1 MDNQVSHLSV
11 SSSPHIRSGATTTKI
26 MGTVIIALMPAL
38 VASVIIFGPRAL
50 LVTAVT
56 VAAAVLF
63 EFAWCHLRHQPDS
76 IQDLS
81 AVVTGLLLAFNVPST
96 IPLWMPVVGA
106 FVSIVIVKE
115 LFGGIGRNFANPAI
129 VGRMVL
135 AVSFTSRMTA
145 FPFPNTLSGVDALT
159 SATPLA
165 AAGNG
170 AQLPYLDLLLGTHG
184 GVLGETCSLA
194 LIIGGVFLIAVGT
207 IKATIPVTYLA
218 TVAVISLLTGHD
230 VLYIGFSSGLS
241 GTYNAGRM
249 AAEELREEYPNST
262 VLTVDSLC
270 ASLGQGMLV
279 YQAALQKAGGK
290 TIEEVHAFCE
300 ETKLK
305 VAHWFTVDDLH
316 QLKRGG
322 RISGATALIGTMLNI
337 KPVLHVD
344 NEGKLINMS
353 KARGRNGA
361 IQALV
366 DRMEKTAV
374 EPEKQTIFISHGN
387 CYDEAKKLAELVHER
402 FGCKSVIN
410 FVGPTIGAHSGQ
422 GTLALF
428 YIGTER

>member
-1 MDNQVSHLSV
+1 
-11 SSSPHIRSGATTTKI
+11 

-230 VLYIGFSSGLS
+230 PLVQLLS
-241 GTYNAGRM
+241 GGLLLGAFFMATDYTTSPYTTKGQIVYGLLLGVITCGIRFWGNMAEGVSYAILIMNLLVPYINA
-249 AAEELREEYPNST
+249 
-262 VLTVDSLC
+262 LTRHRP
-270 ASLGQGMLV
+270 LGVG
-279 YQAALQKAGGK
+279 GGK
-290 TIEEVHAFCE
+290 
-300 ETKLK
+300 K
-305 VAHWFTVDDLH
+305 
-316 QLKRGG
+316 
-322 RISGATALIGTMLNI
+322 
-337 KPVLHVD
+337 
-344 NEGKLINMS
+344 
-353 KARGRNGA
+353 
-361 IQALV
+361 
-366 DRMEKTAV
+366 
-374 EPEKQTIFISHGN
+374 
-387 CYDEAKKLAELVHER
+387 
-402 FGCKSVIN
+402 
-410 FVGPTIGAHSGQ
+410 
-422 GTLALF
+422 
-428 YIGTER
+428 

>member
-1 MDNQVSHLSV
+1 MDNQVRHLSV

-38 VASVIIFGPRAL
+38 EASVIIFGPRAL

-230 VLYIGFSSGLS
+230 PLVQLLS
-241 GTYNAGRM
+241 GGLLLGAFFMATDYTTSPYTTKGQIVYGLLLGVITCGIRFWGNMAEGVSYAILIMNLLVPYINA
-249 AAEELREEYPNST
+249 
-262 VLTVDSLC
+262 LTRHRP
-270 ASLGQGMLV
+270 LGVG
-279 YQAALQKAGGK
+279 GGK
-290 TIEEVHAFCE
+290 
-300 ETKLK
+300 K
-305 VAHWFTVDDLH
+305 
-316 QLKRGG
+316 
-322 RISGATALIGTMLNI
+322 
-337 KPVLHVD
+337 
-344 NEGKLINMS
+344 
-353 KARGRNGA
+353 
-361 IQALV
+361 
-366 DRMEKTAV
+366 
-374 EPEKQTIFISHGN
+374 
-387 CYDEAKKLAELVHER
+387 
-402 FGCKSVIN
+402 
-410 FVGPTIGAHSGQ
+410 
-422 GTLALF
+422 
-428 YIGTER
+428 

>member
-184 GVLGETCSLA
+184 GVLCETCSLA
-194 LIIGGVFLIAVGT
+194 LTIGGVFLIAVGT

-230 VLYIGFSSGLS
+230 PLVQLLS
-241 GTYNAGRM
+241 GGLLLGAFFMATDYTTSPYTTKGQIVYGLLLGVITCGIRFWGNMAEGVSYAILIMNLLVPYINA
-249 AAEELREEYPNST
+249 
-262 VLTVDSLC
+262 LTRHRP
-270 ASLGQGMLV
+270 LGVG
-279 YQAALQKAGGK
+279 GGK
-290 TIEEVHAFCE
+290 
-300 ETKLK
+300 K
-305 VAHWFTVDDLH
+305 
-316 QLKRGG
+316 
-322 RISGATALIGTMLNI
+322 
-337 KPVLHVD
+337 
-344 NEGKLINMS
+344 
-353 KARGRNGA
+353 
-361 IQALV
+361 
-366 DRMEKTAV
+366 
-374 EPEKQTIFISHGN
+374 
-387 CYDEAKKLAELVHER
+387 
-402 FGCKSVIN
+402 
-410 FVGPTIGAHSGQ
+410 
-422 GTLALF
+422 
-428 YIGTER
+428 

>member
-11 SSSPHIRSGATTTKI
+11 ASSPHIRSGATTTKI

-230 VLYIGFSSGLS
+230 PLVQLLS
-241 GTYNAGRM
+241 GGLLLGAFFMATDYTTSPYTTKGQIVYGLLLGVITCGIRFWGNMAEGVSYAILIMNLLVPYINA
-249 AAEELREEYPNST
+249 
-262 VLTVDSLC
+262 LTRHRP
-270 ASLGQGMLV
+270 LGVG
-279 YQAALQKAGGK
+279 GGK
-290 TIEEVHAFCE
+290 
-300 ETKLK
+300 K
-305 VAHWFTVDDLH
+305 
-316 QLKRGG
+316 
-322 RISGATALIGTMLNI
+322 
-337 KPVLHVD
+337 
-344 NEGKLINMS
+344 
-353 KARGRNGA
+353 
-361 IQALV
+361 
-366 DRMEKTAV
+366 
-374 EPEKQTIFISHGN
+374 
-387 CYDEAKKLAELVHER
+387 
-402 FGCKSVIN
+402 
-410 FVGPTIGAHSGQ
+410 
-422 GTLALF
+422 
-428 YIGTER
+428 

>member
-81 AVVTGLLLAFNVPST
+81 AVVTRLLLAFNVPST

-230 VLYIGFSSGLS
+230 PLVQLLS
-241 GTYNAGRM
+241 GGLLLGAFFMATDYTTSPYTTKGQIVYGLLLGVITCGIRFWGNMAEGVSYAILIMNLLVPYINA
-249 AAEELREEYPNST
+249 
-262 VLTVDSLC
+262 LTRHRP
-270 ASLGQGMLV
+270 LGVG
-279 YQAALQKAGGK
+279 GGK
-290 TIEEVHAFCE
+290 
-300 ETKLK
+300 K
-305 VAHWFTVDDLH
+305 
-316 QLKRGG
+316 
-322 RISGATALIGTMLNI
+322 
-337 KPVLHVD
+337 
-344 NEGKLINMS
+344 
-353 KARGRNGA
+353 
-361 IQALV
+361 
-366 DRMEKTAV
+366 
-374 EPEKQTIFISHGN
+374 
-387 CYDEAKKLAELVHER
+387 
-402 FGCKSVIN
+402 
-410 FVGPTIGAHSGQ
+410 
-422 GTLALF
+422 
-428 YIGTER
+428 

>member
-230 VLYIGFSSGLS
+230 PLVQLLS
-241 GTYNAGRM
+241 GGLLLGAFFMATDYTTSPYTTKGQIVYGLLLGVITCGIRFWGTMAEGVSYAILIMNLLVPYINA
-249 AAEELREEYPNST
+249 
-262 VLTVDSLC
+262 LTRHRP
-270 ASLGQGMLV
+270 LGVG
-279 YQAALQKAGGK
+279 GGK
-290 TIEEVHAFCE
+290 
-300 ETKLK
+300 K
-305 VAHWFTVDDLH
+305 
-316 QLKRGG
+316 
-322 RISGATALIGTMLNI
+322 
-337 KPVLHVD
+337 
-344 NEGKLINMS
+344 
-353 KARGRNGA
+353 
-361 IQALV
+361 
-366 DRMEKTAV
+366 
-374 EPEKQTIFISHGN
+374 
-387 CYDEAKKLAELVHER
+387 
-402 FGCKSVIN
+402 
-410 FVGPTIGAHSGQ
+410 
-422 GTLALF
+422 
-428 YIGTER
+428 

>member
-26 MGTVIIALMPAL
+26 LGTVIIALMPAL

-230 VLYIGFSSGLS
+230 PLVQLLS
-241 GTYNAGRM
+241 GGLLLGAFFMATDYTTSPYTTKGQIVYGLLLGVITCGIRFWGNMAEGVSYAILIMNLLVPYINA
-249 AAEELREEYPNST
+249 
-262 VLTVDSLC
+262 LTRHRP
-270 ASLGQGMLV
+270 LGVG
-279 YQAALQKAGGK
+279 GGK
-290 TIEEVHAFCE
+290 
-300 ETKLK
+300 K
-305 VAHWFTVDDLH
+305 
-316 QLKRGG
+316 
-322 RISGATALIGTMLNI
+322 
-337 KPVLHVD
+337 
-344 NEGKLINMS
+344 
-353 KARGRNGA
+353 
-361 IQALV
+361 
-366 DRMEKTAV
+366 
-374 EPEKQTIFISHGN
+374 
-387 CYDEAKKLAELVHER
+387 
-402 FGCKSVIN
+402 
-410 FVGPTIGAHSGQ
+410 
-422 GTLALF
+422 
-428 YIGTER
+428 

>member
-218 TVAVISLLTGHD
+218 TVAVLSAVSGHD
-230 VLYIGFSSGLS
+230 PIVQLLS
-241 GTYNAGRM
+241 GGLMLGAFFMATDYVTSPTTNYTTSPYTTKGQIVYGLLLGVITCGIRFWGNMAEGVSYAILIMNLLVPYINA
-249 AAEELREEYPNST
+249 
-262 VLTVDSLC
+262 LTRHRP
-270 ASLGQGMLV
+270 LGVG
-279 YQAALQKAGGK
+279 GGK
-290 TIEEVHAFCE
+290 
-300 ETKLK
+300 K
-305 VAHWFTVDDLH
+305 
-316 QLKRGG
+316 
-322 RISGATALIGTMLNI
+322 
-337 KPVLHVD
+337 
-344 NEGKLINMS
+344 
-353 KARGRNGA
+353 
-361 IQALV
+361 
-366 DRMEKTAV
+366 
-374 EPEKQTIFISHGN
+374 
-387 CYDEAKKLAELVHER
+387 
-402 FGCKSVIN
+402 
-410 FVGPTIGAHSGQ
+410 
-422 GTLALF
+422 
-428 YIGTER
+428 

>member
-170 AQLPYLDLLLGTHG
+170 SQLPYLDLLLGTHG

-230 VLYIGFSSGLS
+230 PLVQLLS
-241 GTYNAGRM
+241 GGLLLGAFFMATDYTTSPYTTKGQIVYGLLLGVITCGIRFWGNMAEGVSYAILIMNLLVPYINA
-249 AAEELREEYPNST
+249 
-262 VLTVDSLC
+262 LTRHRP
-270 ASLGQGMLV
+270 LGVG
-279 YQAALQKAGGK
+279 GGK
-290 TIEEVHAFCE
+290 
-300 ETKLK
+300 K
-305 VAHWFTVDDLH
+305 
-316 QLKRGG
+316 
-322 RISGATALIGTMLNI
+322 
-337 KPVLHVD
+337 
-344 NEGKLINMS
+344 
-353 KARGRNGA
+353 
-361 IQALV
+361 
-366 DRMEKTAV
+366 
-374 EPEKQTIFISHGN
+374 
-387 CYDEAKKLAELVHER
+387 
-402 FGCKSVIN
+402 
-410 FVGPTIGAHSGQ
+410 
-422 GTLALF
+422 
-428 YIGTER
+428 

>member
-194 LIIGGVFLIAVGT
+194 LIIVGVFLIAVGT
-207 IKATIPVTYLA
+207 ISPTIPVTYLA

-230 VLYIGFSSGLS
+230 PLVQLLS
-241 GTYNAGRM
+241 GGLLLGAFFMATDYTTSPYTTKGQIVYGLLLGVITCGIRFWGNMAEGVSYAILIMNLLVPYINA
-249 AAEELREEYPNST
+249 
-262 VLTVDSLC
+262 LTRHRP
-270 ASLGQGMLV
+270 LGVG
-279 YQAALQKAGGK
+279 GGK
-290 TIEEVHAFCE
+290 
-300 ETKLK
+300 K
-305 VAHWFTVDDLH
+305 
-316 QLKRGG
+316 
-322 RISGATALIGTMLNI
+322 
-337 KPVLHVD
+337 
-344 NEGKLINMS
+344 
-353 KARGRNGA
+353 
-361 IQALV
+361 
-366 DRMEKTAV
+366 
-374 EPEKQTIFISHGN
+374 
-387 CYDEAKKLAELVHER
+387 
-402 FGCKSVIN
+402 
-410 FVGPTIGAHSGQ
+410 
-422 GTLALF
+422 
-428 YIGTER
+428 

>member
-230 VLYIGFSSGLS
+230 PLVQLLS
-241 GTYNAGRM
+241 GGLLLGAFFMATDYTTSPYTTKGQIVYGLLLGVITCGIRFWGNMAEGVSYAILIMNLLVTYINA
-249 AAEELREEYPNST
+249 
-262 VLTVDSLC
+262 LTRHRP
-270 ASLGQGMLV
+270 LGVG
-279 YQAALQKAGGK
+279 GGK
-290 TIEEVHAFCE
+290 
-300 ETKLK
+300 K
-305 VAHWFTVDDLH
+305 
-316 QLKRGG
+316 
-322 RISGATALIGTMLNI
+322 
-337 KPVLHVD
+337 
-344 NEGKLINMS
+344 
-353 KARGRNGA
+353 
-361 IQALV
+361 
-366 DRMEKTAV
+366 
-374 EPEKQTIFISHGN
+374 
-387 CYDEAKKLAELVHER
+387 
-402 FGCKSVIN
+402 
-410 FVGPTIGAHSGQ
+410 
-422 GTLALF
+422 
-428 YIGTER
+428 

>member
-1 MDNQVSHLSV
+1 MDNKVSHLSV

-230 VLYIGFSSGLS
+230 PLVQLLS
-241 GTYNAGRM
+241 GGLLLGAFFMATDYTTSPYTTKGQIVYGLLLGVITCGIRFWGNMAEGVSYAILIMNLLVPYINA
-249 AAEELREEYPNST
+249 
-262 VLTVDSLC
+262 LTRHRP
-270 ASLGQGMLV
+270 LGVG
-279 YQAALQKAGGK
+279 GGK
-290 TIEEVHAFCE
+290 
-300 ETKLK
+300 K
-305 VAHWFTVDDLH
+305 
-316 QLKRGG
+316 
-322 RISGATALIGTMLNI
+322 
-337 KPVLHVD
+337 
-344 NEGKLINMS
+344 
-353 KARGRNGA
+353 
-361 IQALV
+361 
-366 DRMEKTAV
+366 
-374 EPEKQTIFISHGN
+374 
-387 CYDEAKKLAELVHER
+387 
-402 FGCKSVIN
+402 
-410 FVGPTIGAHSGQ
+410 
-422 GTLALF
+422 
-428 YIGTER
+428 

>member
-145 FPFPNTLSGVDALT
+145 FPFPNTLSGVDALP

-230 VLYIGFSSGLS
+230 PLVQLLS
-241 GTYNAGRM
+241 GGLLLGAFFMATDYTTSPYTTKGQIVYGLLLGVITCGIRFWGNMAEGVSYAILIMNLLVPYINA
-249 AAEELREEYPNST
+249 
-262 VLTVDSLC
+262 LTRHRP
-270 ASLGQGMLV
+270 LGVG
-279 YQAALQKAGGK
+279 GGK
-290 TIEEVHAFCE
+290 
-300 ETKLK
+300 K
-305 VAHWFTVDDLH
+305 
-316 QLKRGG
+316 
-322 RISGATALIGTMLNI
+322 
-337 KPVLHVD
+337 
-344 NEGKLINMS
+344 
-353 KARGRNGA
+353 
-361 IQALV
+361 
-366 DRMEKTAV
+366 
-374 EPEKQTIFISHGN
+374 
-387 CYDEAKKLAELVHER
+387 
-402 FGCKSVIN
+402 
-410 FVGPTIGAHSGQ
+410 
-422 GTLALF
+422 
-428 YIGTER
+428 

>member
-115 LFGGIGRNFANPAI
+115 LFGGIGRNSANPAI

-230 VLYIGFSSGLS
+230 PLVQLLS
-241 GTYNAGRM
+241 GGLLLGAFFMATDYTTSPYTTKGQIVYGLLLGVITCGIRFWGNMAEGVSYAILIMNLLVPYINA
-249 AAEELREEYPNST
+249 
-262 VLTVDSLC
+262 LTRHRP
-270 ASLGQGMLV
+270 LGVG
-279 YQAALQKAGGK
+279 GGK
-290 TIEEVHAFCE
+290 
-300 ETKLK
+300 K
-305 VAHWFTVDDLH
+305 
-316 QLKRGG
+316 
-322 RISGATALIGTMLNI
+322 
-337 KPVLHVD
+337 
-344 NEGKLINMS
+344 
-353 KARGRNGA
+353 
-361 IQALV
+361 
-366 DRMEKTAV
+366 
-374 EPEKQTIFISHGN
+374 
-387 CYDEAKKLAELVHER
+387 
-402 FGCKSVIN
+402 
-410 FVGPTIGAHSGQ
+410 
-422 GTLALF
+422 
-428 YIGTER
+428 

>member
-207 IKATIPVTYLA
+207 IKATITVTYLA

-230 VLYIGFSSGLS
+230 PLVQLLS
-241 GTYNAGRM
+241 GGLLLGAFFMATDYTTSPYTTKGQIVYGLLLGVITCGIRFWGNMAEGVSYAILIMNLLVPYINA
-249 AAEELREEYPNST
+249 
-262 VLTVDSLC
+262 LTRHRP
-270 ASLGQGMLV
+270 LGVG
-279 YQAALQKAGGK
+279 GGK
-290 TIEEVHAFCE
+290 
-300 ETKLK
+300 K
-305 VAHWFTVDDLH
+305 
-316 QLKRGG
+316 
-322 RISGATALIGTMLNI
+322 
-337 KPVLHVD
+337 
-344 NEGKLINMS
+344 
-353 KARGRNGA
+353 
-361 IQALV
+361 
-366 DRMEKTAV
+366 
-374 EPEKQTIFISHGN
+374 
-387 CYDEAKKLAELVHER
+387 
-402 FGCKSVIN
+402 
-410 FVGPTIGAHSGQ
+410 
-422 GTLALF
+422 
-428 YIGTER
+428 